1 MRWETK
7 MYVVK
12 NINLQRPHLH
22 WWGNW
27 NKRNYHNHNNNGNN
41 DNLITNDSL
50 VRILVSQDVH
60 VRWAIKTTENFRTSR
75 IYPDRRILWWIFLN
89 KYHIN
94 LLWSHQ
100 LFSKKKT
107 FRSKNVNI
115 PTTSAWSS
123 ISCETWFTCT
133 AERPIRICT
142 ISVWRTWT
150 GIRRTFVDIYV
161 K

>member
-1 MRWETK
+1 MSWKISICRDRTYIDEETESK
-7 MYVVK
+7 GTTTTTTITVTK
-12 NINLQRPHLH
+12 TTWCESENLGELRCACQMS
-22 WWGNW
+22 
-27 NKRNYHNHNNNGNN
+27 
-41 DNLITNDSL
+41 D
-50 VRILVSQDVH
+50 QE
-60 VRWAIKTTENFRTSR
+60 IKTTENFRISR